1 MQGLHYESLQVSCAN
16 PYSIAGMNP
25 YSFHERNLT
34 VLQGRFFT
42 GFAGETK
49 QGLTCG
55 AGECKFCGSRGIMD
69 CKELKI
75 GKSKKELLAVFKDM
89 GYEIKL

>member
-1 MQGLHYESLQVSCAN
+1 MSETLQYYRGDSLQVLHVKLS
-16 PYSIAGMNP
+16 
-25 YSFHERNLT
+25 RD
-34 VLQGRFFT
+34 
-42 GFAGETK
+42 
-49 QGLTCG
+49 LTCG
-55 AGECKFCGSRGIMD
+55 VGECKFCGSRGIMD